1 MDLSQVSF
9 DSITKGFALHCGV
22 NGHDKDWIV
31 ISTTSDKLVVFWGK
45 SGSRY
50 QSAERAVPKG
60 RTAQS
65 YMADLVSDKLGKG
78 YEIVYSHA
86 GKSWTEFGRVEQQ
99 PTKQD
104 IPTKESVFK
113 DMAAPTTA
121 ANWDF

>member
-9 DSITKGFALHCGV
+9 NSITKGFALHCGV

-65 YMADLVSDKLGKG
+65 YINDLILEKTLKG
-78 YEIVYSHA
+78 YEVIYSHS
-86 GKSWTEFGRVEQQ
+86 GKSWVGYGKEE
-99 PTKQD
+99 PLPAPKD